1 MTQVWKC
8 SWNKNL
14 YDYKRIIE
22 DFRLNQ
28 VSVIKQSKG
37 NAKMV
42 NLPQIGDIVFVSCNK
57 KKIMKCRVISD
68 FITDDEQHND
78 PYNIGEN
85 RLHSMNNTYLN
96 MSIIEIYDD
105 PQDFR
110 GCQRTWSKL

>member
-1 MTQVWKC
+1 
-8 SWNKNL
+8 
-14 YDYKRIIE
+14 
-22 DFRLNQ
+22 
-28 VSVIKQSKG
+28 
-37 NAKMV
+37 
-42 NLPQIGDIVFVSCNK
+42 
-57 KKIMKCRVISD
+57 RVISD

-85 RLHSMNNTYLN
+85 RVHSMNNTYLN